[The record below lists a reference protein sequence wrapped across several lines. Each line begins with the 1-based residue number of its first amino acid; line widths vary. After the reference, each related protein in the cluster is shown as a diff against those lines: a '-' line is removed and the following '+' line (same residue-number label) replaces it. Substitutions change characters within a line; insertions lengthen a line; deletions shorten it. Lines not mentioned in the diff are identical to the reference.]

1 MSKEYN
7 VAIVGATGAVGEQ
20 LRALLPKVNFPIKNI
35 KLLASARSAG
45 SELSVGDETY
55 IVEELTKDAFEGVDI
70 AFFSAGGDR
79 TLAFSQ
85 AAIDAGA
92 IVVDNT
98 SAFRMDPNTPLVV
111 PEVNPEALADHN
123 GLIANPNCSTIQ
135 MVVALNPIRNH
146 FGLDRVIVS
155 TYQAVSGAG
164 KKAIEEMRKQYRDIE
179 AGQAI
184 DEPAILPVGGDEKH
198 YQMAY
203 NVLPQIDKFQDNHY
217 TFEEMKMTNETKKI
231 LGDDTIG
238 VSATCVRVPV
248 VYGHSESIY
257 FEVDKD
263 DVTIEDIQNILRDA
277 PGVVLEDDINQQ
289 LYPQAVNSEKKTDTY
304 VGRIRKD
311 LDFPRGFH
319 MWVVSDNLWKGAA
332 LNSVQIAEQLVAD
345 KII

>member
-1 MSKEYN
+1 MAKEYN

-111 PEVNPEALADHN
+111 PEVNPQALKNHN

-135 MVVALNPIRNH
+135 MVVALNPIRDA